1 MGRQVYI
8 VNIEPLETRYTGHW
22 YKYLPEQIEAYA
34 YTNGKHLYVKSC
46 QNIDGEEL
54 SSDTGAAFLNFV
66 STTNYK
72 ATQIARIAEL
82 FNNGDVQPGDIFLVT
97 DAWNPCAHM
106 IRYMSLLTNTP
117 VKMFGIWH
125 AGSYDESDI
134 IARTFEE
141 NNQTSW
147 ARDEERALFRLFDVN
162 FVATVYHKNLIER
175 TFGPIHNLAVVGF
188 PMEYYPKLDSE
199 TFWLLA
205 EENEEAAT
213 VHPAWEQK
221 KNKVIFP
228 HRLSDEKRSDVFDE
242 MIPILE
248 RAGIECVVAQRMNL
262 TKEEYH
268 KELRESK
275 FVFSA
280 NEQETLGIGTFEA
293 MAAGAIPMVPYDLS
307 YVEIYG
313 EYDDCAGGHLH
324 SKLAQGNRNIPE
336 REQLYQ
342 YHIPFTY
349 DPELRNSPSVLAQL
363 LTQKMMVANIGI
375 FNPRGLNQRALFY
388 NIVQDIFQIYFNGSA
403 MYSLIDAEMED
414 LNDE

>member
-1 MGRQVYI
+1 MERRVYI

-34 YTNGKHLYVKSC
+34 YTNGEHLRV

-141 NNQTSW
+141 NNRTSW

-162 FVATVYHKNLIER
+162 FVATVFHKNLIER
-175 TFGPIHNLAVVGF
+175 AFGPIHNLAVVGF
-188 PMEYYPKLDSE
+188 PMEYYRLMEP
-199 TFWLLA
+199 F
-205 EENEEAAT
+205 AT
-213 VHPAWEQK
+213 AIRQLKRGERPFEDQK
-221 KNKVIFP
+221 KPMVVFP
-228 HRLSDEKRSDVFDE
+228 HRLSEEKNYQYLRDCREDIWSQNSVELRFPQE
-242 MIPILE
+242 E
-248 RAGIECVVAQRMNL
+248 NL
-262 TKEEYH
+262 TKDQYH
-268 KELRESK
+268 EVLKESSA
-275 FVFSA
+275 VVSA
-280 NEQETLGIGTFEA
+280 NKQETLGIGTFEA
-293 MAAGAIPMVPYDLS
+293 VLMGAIPVVPDRLS
-307 YVEIYG
+307 YCEMYS
-313 EYDDCAGGHLH
+313 D
-324 SKLAQGNRNIPE
+324 R
-336 REQLYQ
+336 
-342 YHIPFTY
+342 Y
-349 DPELRNSPSVLAQL
+349 DPKTVNLVDEMGMAAIFKPDSDTQQCINQETLA
-363 LTQKMMVANIGI
+363 TFEKYFCGHKMYDII
-375 FNPRGLNQRALFY
+375 LNY
-388 NIVQDIFQIYFNGSA
+388 
-403 MYSLIDAEMED
+403 
-414 LNDE
+414 